1 MNKEILSQEMADAGI
16 SVSEMCKILGISRKS
31 FWEKRSGKTEFK
43 LSEASTILKALHR
56 DDPRP
61 IFFDNLVS

>member
-16 SVSEMCKILGISRKS
+16 SVSKMCKILGISRKS

-43 LSEASTILKALHR
+43 LSEVSTILKALHR